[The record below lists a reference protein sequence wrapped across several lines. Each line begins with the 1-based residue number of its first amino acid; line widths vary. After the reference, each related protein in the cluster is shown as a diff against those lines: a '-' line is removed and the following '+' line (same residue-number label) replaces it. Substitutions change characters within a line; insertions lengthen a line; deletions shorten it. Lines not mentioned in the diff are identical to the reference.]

1 MLKKIDDGKELF
13 NVGVKSIFKADIGE
27 TVRISR
33 YKSILTKGYEANFT
47 RKCSKSLRRSCAANQ
62 MFMNLRI

>member
-1 MLKKIDDGKELF
+1 VLKKIDDGKELY

-27 TVRISR
+27 TVRISK

-47 RKCSKSLRRSCAANQ
+47 RKCSKSLRSCAANE